1 MCDPDIAGR
10 TYLSTYRRLGARAW
24 AETCKPKRDM
34 TEIALHFAANLLS
47 CWIID
52 RAIYQSKAKRRD
64 YVFTF
69 TWSRPFSFCAG
80 CSVGPC
86 FALGLFAIFGIIRYR
101 TNVVPIREMTYLFLV
116 IALAVMNAL
125 APLSMPL
132 LEVGAGNAALWAL
145 AFALE
150 RMLFVEHLVT
160 KRVVYDRIEL
170 LQEGRR
176 EELKADI
183 AQRIGEPVE
192 RIDIGDINLLRET
205 AVVKVSY
212 RGEDR
217 SEHLDPNDA
226 L

>member
-1 MCDPDIAGR
+1 
-10 TYLSTYRRLGARAW
+10 
-24 AETCKPKRDM
+24 M

-47 CWIID
+47 CWIIV
-52 RAIYQSKAKRRD
+52 RLIYQSKAKRRD

-69 TWSRPFSFCAG
+69 TMVSA
-80 CSVGPC
+80 SVFLLCRMLSGVELDLA

-101 TNVVPIREMTYLFLV
+101 TNAVPIREMTYLFLV
-116 IALAVMNAL
+116 IAVAVMNAL
-125 APLSMPL
+125 APLSMDI
-132 LEVGAGNAALWAL
+132 LEVGVGNAALWVL
-145 AFALE
+145 AMLLE
-150 RMLFVEHLVT
+150 RVLFVEHLVT

-183 AQRIGEPVE
+183 SKRIGEPVE
-192 RIDIGDINLLRET
+192 RIDIGDVNLLRET
-205 AVVKVSY
+205 AVIKVSV

>member
-1 MCDPDIAGR
+1 
-10 TYLSTYRRLGARAW
+10 
-24 AETCKPKRDM
+24 M

-47 CWIID
+47 CWIIV
-52 RAIYQSKAKRRD
+52 RLIYQSKAKRRD

-69 TWSRPFSFCAG
+69 TMVSA
-80 CSVGPC
+80 SVFLLCRMLSGVELDLA

-101 TNVVPIREMTYLFLV
+101 TNPVPIREMTYLFLV

-125 APLSMPL
+125 APLSMDWMA
-132 LEVGAGNAALWAL
+132 VAMGNAALWGL

-150 RMLFVEHLVT
+150 RLLFVEHLVT

-176 EELKADI
+176 DELMADI
-183 AQRIGEPVE
+183 SKRIGEPVE
-192 RIDIGDINLLRET
+192 RIDIGDVNLLRET
-205 AVVKVSY
+205 AVIKVSY

-217 SEHLDPNDA
+217 SEHLDPNDTV
-226 L
+226 

>member
-1 MCDPDIAGR
+1 
-10 TYLSTYRRLGARAW
+10 
-24 AETCKPKRDM
+24 M

-47 CWIID
+47 CWIIV
-52 RAIYQSKAKRRD
+52 RLIYQSKAKRRD

-69 TWSRPFSFCAG
+69 TMVSA
-80 CSVGPC
+80 SVFLLCRMLSGVELDLA

-101 TNVVPIREMTYLFLV
+101 TNAVPIREMTYLFLV
-116 IALAVMNAL
+116 IAVAVMNAL
-125 APLSMPL
+125 APLSMDI
-132 LEVGAGNAALWAL
+132 LEVGVGNAALWVL
-145 AFALE
+145 AMLLE
-150 RMLFVEHLVT
+150 RVLFVEHLVT

-183 AQRIGEPVE
+183 SKRIGEPVE
-192 RIDIGDINLLRET
+192 RIDIGDVNLLRET
-205 AVVKVSY
+205 AVIKVSF

-226 L
+226 I

>member
-1 MCDPDIAGR
+1 
-10 TYLSTYRRLGARAW
+10 
-24 AETCKPKRDM
+24 M

-47 CWIID
+47 CWIIV

-69 TWSRPFSFCAG
+69 TMVSA
-80 CSVGPC
+80 SVFLLCRMLSGVELDLA

>member
-1 MCDPDIAGR
+1 
-10 TYLSTYRRLGARAW
+10 
-24 AETCKPKRDM
+24 M
-34 TEIALHFAANLLS
+34 TEIALHFAANLFS
-47 CWIID
+47 CWIIV
-52 RAIYQSKAKRRD
+52 RLIYQSKAKRRD

-69 TWSRPFSFCAG
+69 TMVSA
-80 CSVGPC
+80 SVFLLCRMLSGVELDLA

-101 TNVVPIREMTYLFLV
+101 TNAVPIREMTYLFLV
-116 IALAVMNAL
+116 IAVAVMNAL
-125 APLSMPL
+125 APLSMDL
-132 LEVGAGNAALWAL
+132 LEVGVGNAALWVL
-145 AFALE
+145 AMLLE
-150 RMLFVEHLVT
+150 RVLFVEHLVT

-183 AQRIGEPVE
+183 SQRIGEEVE
-192 RIDIGDINLLRET
+192 RIDIGDVNLLRET
-205 AVVKVSY
+205 AVIKVSF

>member
-1 MCDPDIAGR
+1 
-10 TYLSTYRRLGARAW
+10 
-24 AETCKPKRDM
+24 M
-34 TEIALHFAANLLS
+34 TEIALHFAANLFS
-47 CWIID
+47 CWIIV
-52 RAIYQSKAKRRD
+52 RLIYQSKAKRRD

-69 TWSRPFSFCAG
+69 TMVSA
-80 CSVGPC
+80 SVFLLCRMLSGVELDLA

-101 TNVVPIREMTYLFLV
+101 TNAVPIREMTYLFLV
-116 IALAVMNAL
+116 IAVAVMNAL
-125 APLSMPL
+125 APLSMDL
-132 LEVGAGNAALWAL
+132 LEVGVGNAALWVL
-145 AFALE
+145 AMLLE
-150 RMLFVEHLVT
+150 RVLFVEHLVT

-183 AQRIGEPVE
+183 SKRIGEPVE
-192 RIDIGDINLLRET
+192 RIDIGDVNLLRET
-205 AVVKVSY
+205 AVIKVSF

>member
-1 MCDPDIAGR
+1 
-10 TYLSTYRRLGARAW
+10 
-24 AETCKPKRDM
+24 M

-47 CWIID
+47 CWIIV
-52 RAIYQSKAKRRD
+52 RLIYQSKAKRRD

-69 TWSRPFSFCAG
+69 TMVSA
-80 CSVGPC
+80 SVFLLCRMLSGVELDLA

-101 TNVVPIREMTYLFLV
+101 TNPVPIREMTYLFLV

-125 APLSMPL
+125 APLSMEL
-132 LEVGAGNAALWAL
+132 LEVGTGNAALWAL
-145 AFALE
+145 ALLLE
-150 RMLFVEHLVT
+150 RVLFVEHLVT

-183 AQRIGEPVE
+183 AKRIGEPVE
-192 RIDIGDINLLRET
+192 RIDIGDVNLLRET
-205 AVVKVSY
+205 AVIKVSF

>member
-1 MCDPDIAGR
+1 MI
-10 TYLSTYRRLGARAW
+10 
-24 AETCKPKRDM
+24 
-34 TEIALHFAANLLS
+34 EIALHFAANLLS
-47 CWIID
+47 CWIIV
-52 RAIYQSKAKRRD
+52 RLIYQSKAKRRD

-69 TWSRPFSFCAG
+69 TMVSA
-80 CSVGPC
+80 SVFLLCRMLSGVELDLA

-101 TNVVPIREMTYLFLV
+101 TNAVPIREMTYLFLV
-116 IALAVMNAL
+116 IAVAVMNAL
-125 APLSMPL
+125 APLSMDL
-132 LEVGAGNAALWAL
+132 LEVGVGNAALWVL
-145 AFALE
+145 AMLLE
-150 RMLFVEHLVT
+150 RVLFVEHLVT

-183 AQRIGEPVE
+183 SKRIGEEVE
-192 RIDIGDINLLRET
+192 RIDIGDVNLLRET
-205 AVVKVSY
+205 AVIKVSF